1 MFDLS
6 QLISRVMQD
15 TDDFNGL
22 EEKLFKMFLE
32 VGRIIL
38 QAALSAMDARLMR
51 KKEDGLRSLGTRERT
66 VITRFGAIKVKRRYY
81 RDAQGRGRFLLDEA
95 LGWES
100 GLAMTDALEA
110 RALKMCSESSFRQSA
125 DNLSFFLSERVT
137 HTMLHELVRRRG
149 AEVAGEQEVLAEELF
164 CQGVL
169 PPTEGRTAERLFM
182 EADGCVISLQRES
195 RSRHELKVGI
205 SYEGWEK
212 VGWGAGAEKFRLT
225 GKRSFLSAEPAP
237 DFLAQWSAELASVYD
252 WRAVTETVWSSDGAS
267 WLAHGPDLFA
277 VTASQL
283 DRFHLSR
290 SIKRALGFCPE
301 AAHLVNLARAGK
313 AEEVVTALRGHL
325 ARAQEPAKRKRISQA
340 ISYIEGCSDRLSDW
354 RLTLD
359 PRPGDR
365 SLGAMESN
373 VDKLVADRFKKRGMS
388 WSVQG
393 SGHMCKVIEMAKNGE
408 LQEWCRKRRAAD
420 EKLQASAIKEVRR
433 EVKRDPEA
441 WCRGHMPYLT
451 AKSGDPWV
459 KDILR
464 AIAGLAVPA

>member
-15 TDDFNGL
+15 TDDFNEL
-22 EEKLFKMFLE
+22 EERLFKILLE

-38 QAALSAMDARLMR
+38 QAVLGSMDARLMR
-51 KKEDGLRSLGTRERT
+51 KRADGLRSLGARERT
-66 VITRFGAIKVKRRYY
+66 VITRFGAVKIKRRYY

-95 LGWES
+95 LGWGS
-100 GLAMTDALEA
+100 GLAMTDPLEA
-110 RALKMCSESSFRQSA
+110 RALKMCSESSFRQAA

-137 HTMLHELVRRRG
+137 HTILHDLVQRRG
-149 AEVAGEQEVLAEELF
+149 AEVAGEQEALAEELF

-182 EADGCVISLQRES
+182 EADGCVISLQREE
-195 RSRHELKVGI
+195 RSRHELKAGI

-212 VGWGAGAEKFRLT
+212 AGRGKEGEKFRLA
-225 GKRSFLSAEPAP
+225 GKRSFLSAAPAA

-252 WRAVTETVWSSDGAS
+252 YRAIKETVWSSDGAS
-267 WLAHGPDLFA
+267 WLAHGPGLFA
-277 VTASQL
+277 VTAAQL
-283 DRFHLSR
+283 DRFHLAR
-290 SIKRALGFCPE
+290 SIKRALGFSQE
-301 AAHLVNLARAGK
+301 ASDLVGMARSGA
-313 AEEVVTALRGHL
+313 AEEVVAALEGHL
-325 ARAQEPAKRKRISQA
+325 VRAQDPGRRKRILQA
-340 ISYIEGCSDRLSDW
+340 ISYLKGCSGRLADW

-393 SGHMCKVIEMAKNGE
+393 SGHMCKVIELAKNGE
-408 LQEWCRKRRAAD
+408 LQGWCRERRAAD
-420 EKLQASAIKEVRR
+420 EKTQSVAIKEVRK

-441 WCRGHMPYLT
+441 WCQAHMPYLT

-464 AIAGLAVPA
+464 VIAGLAVSA